1 MTARRQGPPRIM
13 LSVDYHLQA
22 VLDLTEVAVQH
33 VFGTSVVELCA
44 PWRTL
49 NASGVPAPT
58 QILGQVLH
66 GQGSIEALRVP
77 SARDPA
83 TDNLV
88 IFPDRLQAGS
98 TVRVFDDSGV
108 IDAHLP

>member
-1 MTARRQGPPRIM
+1 M

-66 GQGSIEALRVP
+66 GQGSIEAVRVP
-77 SARDPA
+77 QFRRIAALSRA
-83 TDNLV
+83 
-88 IFPDRLQAGS
+88 
-98 TVRVFDDSGV
+98 DSKPTPFREASPCG
-108 IDAHLP
+108 